1 MISRFVRASVA
12 LSCAAAVVWAGAVPA
27 AASSAVPASG
37 GLVSTVVQSAAAAQ
51 AKADAAVSAA
61 QQQAA
66 ESGAPVVVEELT
78 SPTELT
84 TAMPDGSTQLEQWTV
99 PVRVPREGG
108 WVPVDTTL
116 QREGDWYSP
125 AASVSGVRF
134 SAGGSGALSQT
145 QTASGEWISE
155 TWTHG
160 DLPAPTIEGD
170 TATYAEVLPGVDLKL
185 TATASG
191 MASVY
196 VVKSEQAARSSEL
209 SELGVAVEGAT
220 LSTPERGLVKARAA
234 DGSSLLANQPL
245 WWDSSG
251 GGTFDAPGAGMPP
264 TPVEHAVTA
273 DEVTLDV
280 GASVDAQLKRE
291 GSVTYPIFVD
301 PDWAP
306 GMTASW
312 DTDRAYPNARHLT
325 TDPLYVGNYST
336 WHSDMFF
343 RFPIGSVAGK
353 QILNAVLGTTLTNVA
368 ACPPGPISSH
378 YINYT
383 SIPNP
388 GFTWNE
394 ESAMK
399 ASGQM
404 AWSGPMQSWT
414 GPSTCGAK
422 WESVGWT
429 VTTAITTQLAASKP
443 SVDIAFTGNNST
455 SRKHFAKAASLTIS
469 YNTPPSTPTGAKFSS
484 PDRPC
489 GTAAAPAMIG
499 QTDVTVV
506 VDQRDP
512 DGGNVDVNFDLVEA
526 ANLGVVVQHTTG
538 GLAAQGLKYGTFTGL
553 TNGKTYAWRARGSD
567 WLIDGVGY
575 SPWCYFTV
583 DTTPPAFPA
592 VSVPSSGL
600 TVGGTSSATI
610 TVNPSD
616 GVDFV
621 AYTVNAAPISEAFVF
636 DRFAS
641 RPTCG
646 AVLGLVHIACPSAT
660 GTVSVPFSPADSAS
674 TIWAVSYDKAGN
686 PSVVPGQPSSEAGRR
701 GVGVQVT
708 ASNSGA
714 VSFAAGHVWRTQSQP
729 SPLGASIP
737 DSHASSPV
745 PLTLGRDT
753 IRTLKANPVSPG
765 SSLLKSVLGFAD
777 PATTGLTGPDFSAS
791 SSAVSAFAGSY
802 SVAAWLKPG
811 ASGTGTA
818 VSMGAGSAS
827 RIAVTAG
834 NWEFCAA
841 TSTGSS
847 CVSAARP
854 TGDQWVHVAGVAD
867 VVNGQLRLYLDGA
880 LAATAPRPDT
890 AQNLGSSVVDVGVAR
905 SAGAVAA
912 RWPGQLADVAV
923 FGGVPTSS
931 QLAALRLGTDPA
943 QG

>member
-1 MISRFVRASVA
+1 M
-12 LSCAAAVVWAGAVPA
+12 
-27 AASSAVPASG
+27 
-37 GLVSTVVQSAAAAQ
+37 
-51 AKADAAVSAA
+51 
-61 QQQAA
+61 
-66 ESGAPVVVEELT
+66 VVEELT

-209 SELGVAVEGAT
+209 SDLGVAVEGAT

-264 TPVEHAVTA
+264 TPVEHTVTA

-291 GSVTYPIFVD
+291 GAVTYPIFVD
-301 PDWAP
+301 PDWTP

-312 DTDRAYPNARHLT
+312 DTDMAYPTARHLT
-325 TDPLYVGNYST
+325 TDPLYVGNYSK

-353 QILNAVLGTTLTNVA
+353 QILKAVLSTTLTNVA

-378 YINYT
+378 YITYT

-526 ANLGVVVQHTTG
+526 ANLGVVVKHTTG

-567 WLIDGVGY
+567 HLIDGVGY

-583 DTTPPAFPA
+583 DTTAPEAPTLSSSASASAYKVGSP
-592 VSVPSSGL
+592 VSV
-600 TVGGTSSATI
+600 SAAIATDAAGVVYWV
-610 TVNPSD
+610 TPGAKTATPPPVPAD
-616 GVDFV
+616 GVVSKTAALPQCTAPTKNVRWKCASGGGPIALSV
-621 AYTVNAAPISEAFVF
+621 APVDSLSTLWV
-636 DRFAS
+636 
-641 RPTCG
+641 
-646 AVLGLVHIACPSAT
+646 SA
-660 GTVSVPFSPADSAS
+660 
-674 TIWAVSYDKAGN
+674 YDKAGN
-686 PSVVPGQPSSEAGRR
+686 QSSASGFPLYPN
-701 GVGVQVT
+701 GST
-708 ASNSGA
+708 ATP
-714 VSFAAGHVWRTQSQP
+714 AASANLDGGHAWQLTTMS
-729 SPLGASIP
+729 SPLPEVIP
-737 DSHASSPV
+737 DSNPWAGSVAIGLNLPPTARKDVTDLPEPPFASPV
-745 PLTLGRDT
+745 IDTNVAFAADEPNTESAPINTSQSFTLSMWVQPTYIASTHDQVIALQYGSSSNVVQLTLTSSGKYAFCFGDYGVAVNST
-753 IRTLKANPVSPG
+753 SLDSNCAVGGTVLPGTWQLVTGIWDSANQQLRVLVDNSTVPAGSVSHVP
-765 SSLLKSVLGFAD
+765 SFV
-777 PATTGLTGPDFSAS
+777 SAS
-791 SSAVSAFAGSY
+791 SSPLIFGPSPDSQRFLGYITNPVAV
-802 SVAAWLKPG
+802 PG
-811 ASGTGTA
+811 
-818 VSMGAGSAS
+818 
-827 RIAVTAG
+827 
-834 NWEFCAA
+834 
-841 TSTGSS
+841 
-847 CVSAARP
+847 
-854 TGDQWVHVAGVAD
+854 
-867 VVNGQLRLYLDGA
+867 
-880 LAATAPRPDT
+880 
-890 AQNLGSSVVDVGVAR
+890 VVDHN
-905 SAGAVAA
+905 
-912 RWPGQLADVAV
+912 QLA
-923 FGGVPTSS
+923 
-931 QLAALRLGTDPA
+931 QLAGFFLPFS
-943 QG
+943 